1 MQSAAWLVNFI
12 RNEAVKARPS
22 GIFLA
27 ELVSGSPFRIRLSGV
42 ELGEPFLLVTPALLA
57 AATGSE
63 PEVKPGDTLLVL
75 GLDNQQQYV
84 AISKVVKS

>member
-27 ELVSGSPFRIRLSGV
+27 ELVCGEPFRIRLSGV
-42 ELGEPFLLVTPALLA
+42 ELGSPFLLVAADLRA
-57 AATGSE
+57 AASGDE
-63 PEVKPGDTLLVL
+63 PEVKPGDTILVL

-84 AISKVVKS
+84 AMSKVVKG